1 VHKGKPPKQPLAT
14 LPPGAPRPEPNADAR
29 HKIAGGPTDDEKTA
43 PLDAELQVLRDAER
57 VLFPRAL
64 PGVRSGWSWDFE
76 HSTSEIPGSL
86 ILPPDSP
93 VPDPRVRQ
101 EPVGKWLAELALPNI
116 PTRFEANV
124 VTYLQFYR
132 STAQGK
138 TLLRTWAKRSGRYSK
153 LIATEFAKAGLPT
166 DLVWQSMIES
176 GHNALAKSGAGAV
189 GLWQFLPETARAYGL
204 VVDRWVDERLD
215 PQRSTEAS
223 AKLLADLHRRFGN
236 WELALAA
243 YNMGHAGLSRA
254 IRKYNTND
262 YWLLCQYEGG
272 LPWETTLYVPKIEA
286 LAIAMA
292 NRSVFGINDV
302 EPESG
307 PGVDV
312 VSVGPGLP
320 LSTIAKAAGL
330 TENEIVQLNPQF
342 LAGRTPP
349 AAPGQSRATNY
360 AIRVP
365 IGTGAILA
373 RKLSSLTAPDVTL
386 EVYVIKQGDTLE
398 SVARAANVLVPDLRN
413 INQVGS
419 AEILVAGDLL
429 LLPRRDRPLDVD
441 IAEDEKVVVVPRES
455 KPPPGM
461 RRLFYRVVPGDTL
474 SSIAKAFQ
482 VRRSDLLDWNSIDTT
497 ARLQPKMALAVYVP
511 ERQELSGV
519 RYVVESE
526 VRVLIAGSR
535 EFAEYFEAMRGNER
549 IVVQAHAGDTLA
561 SIAAKYHLNAATL
574 ERVNRRSRTARYAD
588 GEEVVLYA
596 LRGKVA
602 KPAHQ
607 ATREQ
612 RDAEGTVK
620 PVDLKKKSET
630 AGPALPDSS

>member
-1 VHKGKPPKQPLAT
+1 
-14 LPPGAPRPEPNADAR
+14 
-29 HKIAGGPTDDEKTA
+29 
-43 PLDAELQVLRDAER
+43 
-57 VLFPRAL
+57 
-64 PGVRSGWSWDFE
+64 
-76 HSTSEIPGSL
+76 
-86 ILPPDSP
+86 
-93 VPDPRVRQ
+93 
-101 EPVGKWLAELALPNI
+101 
-116 PTRFEANV
+116 
-124 VTYLQFYR
+124 
-132 STAQGK
+132 
-138 TLLRTWAKRSGRYSK
+138 
-153 LIATEFAKAGLPT
+153 
-166 DLVWQSMIES
+166 
-176 GHNALAKSGAGAV
+176 
-189 GLWQFLPETARAYGL
+189 
-204 VVDRWVDERLD
+204 
-215 PQRSTEAS
+215 
-223 AKLLADLHRRFGN
+223 
-236 WELALAA
+236 
-243 YNMGHAGLSRA
+243 
-254 IRKYNTND
+254 
-262 YWLLCQYEGG
+262 
-272 LPWETTLYVPKIEA
+272 
-286 LAIAMA
+286 
-292 NRSVFGINDV
+292 
-302 EPESG
+302 
-307 PGVDV
+307 
-312 VSVGPGLP
+312 
-320 LSTIAKAAGL
+320 
-330 TENEIVQLNPQF
+330 
-342 LAGRTPP
+342 
-349 AAPGQSRATNY
+349 
-360 AIRVP
+360 
-365 IGTGAILA
+365 
-373 RKLSSLTAPDVTL
+373 
-386 EVYVIKQGDTLE
+386 
-398 SVARAANVLVPDLRN
+398 
-413 INQVGS
+413 
-419 AEILVAGDLL
+419 
-429 LLPRRDRPLDVD
+429 LDVD